1 MLDIITIKEVKIKI
15 GEWCKQKR
23 QSYELSQEGLA
34 AALDMSRITIV
45 KVESGKNV
53 TTGSVQKAKDAGATD
68 TEIHDTVLIAA
79 LFCLYN
85 RYVDGLSTVTPT
97 DPAFYKG
104 LGERLKNHG
113 YNRLPEGYD
122 HLKNKQ

>member
-23 QSYELSQEGLA
+23 QSYELSQEELA

-53 TTGSVQKAKDAGATD
+53 TID
-68 TEIHDTVLIAA
+68 TLLKIANH
-79 LFCLYN
+79 F
-85 RYVDGLSTVTPT
+85 DGLQTIY
-97 DPAFYKG
+97 D
-104 LGERLKNHG
+104 LLKQNNDDSNIKSL
-113 YNRLPEGYD
+113 Y
-122 HLKNKQ
+122 

>member
-23 QSYELSQEGLA
+23 QSYELSQEELA

-53 TTGSVQKAKDAGATD
+53 TID
-68 TEIHDTVLIAA
+68 TLLKIANH
-79 LFCLYN
+79 F
-85 RYVDGLSTVTPT
+85 DGLQTIY
-97 DPAFYKG
+97 D
-104 LGERLKNHG
+104 LLKQNSDDSNIKSL
-113 YNRLPEGYD
+113 Y
-122 HLKNKQ
+122 

>member
-53 TTGSVQKAKDAGATD
+53 TID
-68 TEIHDTVLIAA
+68 TLLKIANH
-79 LFCLYN
+79 F
-85 RYVDGLSTVTPT
+85 DGLQTIY
-97 DPAFYKG
+97 D
-104 LGERLKNHG
+104 LLKQNSDDSNIKSL
-113 YNRLPEGYD
+113 Y
-122 HLKNKQ
+122 